1 MTAMIQTISL
11 SMPFGMGKVN
21 CYLLDAGSG
30 FVLVDTG
37 SKSNRKEL
45 AGDLERAGC
54 KPGLL
59 KLIVLTHGD
68 FDHTGNA
75 AWLRAQ
81 YGCKIAM
88 HREDAGMGEQGDM
101 FVNRK
106 KPNFLIRALIPL
118 FTGFGQAERF
128 SPDLLVEDGFDLAE
142 FGLEA
147 RLYSIPG
154 HSRGSIGLLAA
165 DGTLL
170 CGDLME
176 NTKGPALNSL
186 MDNPVEARASLQKL
200 RGLGAKQV
208 LPGHGG
214 PFALQFIQ

>member
-1 MTAMIQTISL
+1 
-11 SMPFGMGKVN
+11 MGKVN

-37 SKSNRKEL
+37 SPANRKEL
-45 AGDLERAGC
+45 AGELERAGC

-81 YGCKIAM
+81 YGSRIAM
-88 HREDAGMGEQGDM
+88 HRDDAGMGEQGDM

-106 KPNFLIRALIPL
+106 PPNILIRKLIPL
-118 FTGFGQAERF
+118 FTGFGNAERF
-128 SPDLLVEDGFDLAE
+128 SPDILVEDGFDLAE
-142 FGLEA
+142 YSLEA

-154 HSRGSIGLLAA
+154 HSRGSIGLLSA

-170 CGDLME
+170 CGDLLE
-176 NTKGPALNSL
+176 NTKTPALNSL
-186 MDNPVEARASLQKL
+186 MDNPQEARQSLQKL
-200 RGLGAKQV
+200 RSLGARQV
-208 LPGHGG
+208 LPGHGE
-214 PFALQFIQ
+214 PFTLDSIQ